1 MHRCSVPKLRWKSDR
16 PIRMVTAPR
25 FAHTVTPQ
33 RQASPSLSIL
43 APGFSET
50 LSIWPHRKKVKC
62 LIGTLNFVHRGR
74 RGGVGAAWVVASCHD
89 GDILV
94 NPQRQW
100 LLGRSSMSP
109 ENCVCECQMSPGEPA
124 VNCVC
129 FALVWPHRRG
139 IGGQGVK
146 TRLCIHG
153 ACALWTSVDH

>member
-1 MHRCSVPKLRWKSDR
+1 MDTQTFSLN
-16 PIRMVTAPR
+16 
-25 FAHTVTPQ
+25 
-33 RQASPSLSIL
+33 ASPYSHSPASSIAVVKHFGPKILRNFKHL
-43 APGFSET
+43 APS
-50 LSIWPHRKKVKC
+50 KKVKC

-89 GDILV
+89 GDVLV

-100 LLGRSSMSP
+100 LLGRSSTSP
-109 ENCVCECQMSPGEPA
+109 ESCVCECQMSPGEPT

-146 TRLCIHG
+146 AWRCIHG
-153 ACALWTSVDH
+153 ACALWTSVDL